1 MLRTNR
7 KSEIVNRKFSIMLLK
22 TDTKEKFHEI
32 RLTEPHLAANMTAEL
47 SALLNSYLKNEVKNV
62 ILQLTD
68 VQTIDT
74 EAAEALV
81 LIQQNFY
88 DNGAS
93 FVICEVQPQI
103 EKMLDD
109 AQLLETM
116 NITPTLSEAWDIV
129 QMEEIEREFF
139 DEP

>member
-1 MLRTNR
+1 
-7 KSEIVNRKFSIMLLK
+7 MLLK

-32 RLTEPHLAANMTAEL
+32 RLSEPHIAANMAAEL
-47 SALLNSYLKNEVKNV
+47 SALLNPYLETDVKNV

-81 LIQQNFY
+81 SIQQHFY

-93 FVICEVQPQI
+93 FVICEVQPQV
-103 EKMLDD
+103 EKFLDD

-116 NITPTLSEAWDIV
+116 NLTPTLSEAWDIV

-139 DEP
+139 GSDD